1 VINNQNRE
9 LRLPHLADD
18 AEFKAAQAAVSAA
31 EASMH
36 EAERRHAAALTPAED
51 RATWAQVKA
60 ARTALDEA
68 SERRDEVKSSKSL
81 KLCEALRTE
90 QHRHLRDLLEKLEGA
105 AGALG
110 CLAAI
115 EARIA
120 ASGHSIRSDI
130 VGVTLPRATFELGN
144 RDDYGSQL
152 ARFRREL
159 RAKGV
164 VE

>member
-9 LRLPHLADD
+9 SRLPHLADD
-18 AEFKAAQAAVSAA
+18 AEFKAAQAALAAA
-31 EASMH
+31 EESMH
-36 EAERRHAAALTPAED
+36 EAETRHAAALTPAED
-51 RATWAQVKA
+51 RATWAQVKS
-60 ARTALDEA
+60 ARTALDKA
-68 SERRDEVKSSKSL
+68 SERRDEVKSCKSL
-81 KLCEALRTE
+81 QLCEALRTE
-90 QHRHLRDLLEKLEGA
+90 QHSHLRDLLEKLEGVE
-105 AGALG
+105 GALG

-130 VGVTLPRATFELGN
+130 LGVTLPRAIFELGN
-144 RDDYGSQL
+144 RDDYSSQL